1 MLILSSSLF
10 CPTLPSYHYC
20 QGCFIFPVCYLCEG
34 CHFLSIGVSL
44 QNILSPPNLTSIL
57 PPGCVNS
64 TSPGTGQVDVRCQPQ
79 SSVCQLFTQ
88 NQNRD
93 SNRETGRQGQRDRKR
108 ERQREA
114 ETERQCLRLT
124 ISQDF
129 PTSYVL
135 LLYYDLICTCLSLGL
150 YNTLWCASMAWVV
163 G

>member
-44 QNILSPPNLTSIL
+44 QIHSESSQSHIHSTSR
-57 PPGCVNS
+57 CVNS

-129 PTSYVL
+129 PTS
-135 LLYYDLICTCLSLGL
+135 
-150 YNTLWCASMAWVV
+150 
-163 G
+163 